1 MDNNTQIWY
10 FMKSI
15 NTILPII
22 NIRAQNIFILIA
34 WRKQVDGIPASSSF
48 ALGIQILLEKYCKLL
63 LLFWYIAMPVIL

>member
-1 MDNNTQIWY
+1 
-10 FMKSI
+10 MKSI

-34 WRKQVDGIPASSSF
+34 WRQQVDGIPASSNF
-48 ALGIQILLEKYCKLL
+48 ALGLQILLEKYCKLL